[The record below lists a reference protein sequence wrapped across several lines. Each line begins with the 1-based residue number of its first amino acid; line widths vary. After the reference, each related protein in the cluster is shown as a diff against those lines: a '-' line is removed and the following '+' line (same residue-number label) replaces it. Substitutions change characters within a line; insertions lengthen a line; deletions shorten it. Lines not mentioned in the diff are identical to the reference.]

1 MSDADLALFQRS
13 LPRLINTRQGNLII
27 ARTMRGLAKY
37 QQGQAAIAASVA
49 NREMTPAD
57 ARKALSELEN
67 PLQAFKTMAN
77 DKPSVVG
84 GGIDIETQ
92 SLIDKYAGD

>member
-1 MSDADLALFQRS
+1 
-13 LPRLINTRQGNLII
+13 
-27 ARTMRGLAKY
+27 
-37 QQGQAAIAASVA
+37 
-49 NREMTPAD
+49 MTPAD